1 MVVRLPEAYQEKN
14 EYRVLLIL
22 NNCGPHCGKA
32 EEFMNDPQVQVI
44 MLPPNCTSMYQPMD
58 SGVIAMIKKKYRYR
72 LLSKYL
78 DIFEDRL
85 QLCQNAIH
93 AGIGMGRKGLKE
105 GYAPHVR
112 DCMDILD
119 AIQKEI
125 DEVSLFHCWRK
136 SSLLNQ
142 PDYGSNT
149 APSVSDTI
157 AEAWILID
165 EKLKSK
171 LSTKEDTNNTEAIQM
186 VANLSSMVLN
196 EKQPKKNDSDGNE
209 EINDMELILDE
220 FLTTTQEHCQ
230 NSRDMDEMLEGWVGM
245 EDTEVVRQD
254 QLEEVQEE
262 IDGALDREFADI
274 NHEVDSDDEEDDD
287 VEMADDPE
295 EATLEMVTEMSSQ
308 LSKYAATVMNLK
320 CEENEFDGVATLM
333 TDAASAVMGAYR
345 KLKRNE
351 VAKKQKRQLRQG
363 GMHAFLNKVPKTSK

>member
-1 MVVRLPEAYQEKN
+1 
-14 EYRVLLIL
+14 
-22 NNCGPHCGKA
+22 
-32 EEFMNDPQVQVI
+32 
-44 MLPPNCTSMYQPMD
+44 
-58 SGVIAMIKKKYRYR
+58 
-72 LLSKYL
+72 
-78 DIFEDRL
+78 
-85 QLCQNAIH
+85 
-93 AGIGMGRKGLKE
+93 
-105 GYAPHVR
+105 
-112 DCMDILD
+112 
-119 AIQKEI
+119 
-125 DEVSLFHCWRK
+125 
-136 SSLLNQ
+136 
-142 PDYGSNT
+142 
-149 APSVSDTI
+149 
-157 AEAWILID
+157 
-165 EKLKSK
+165 
-171 LSTKEDTNNTEAIQM
+171 M
-186 VANLSSMVLN
+186 VANLSSTVLN
-196 EKQPKKNDSDGNE
+196 EKQPKKNDGDGNE